1 LTWVLISDGIRIF
14 ATHLSFN
21 LLPVYLSDIGQIN
34 KQGIGVIDGLH
45 GIAWVIAAPI
55 GGWLSDK
62 SSERNSFMLGAA
74 IFLFSFLIF
83 ILAGGFGVFALSWI
97 IMGIGGALLDP
108 AVNALIARGAPPHLR
123 GVAYA
128 LIPALIGL
136 VALPAP
142 WIGGQIWEATSP
154 KIPFLATFLLGSL
167 ALIPAWFK
175 LRVPTSE
182 VIPPAEPTP

>member
-1 LTWVLISDGIRIF
+1 
-14 ATHLSFN
+14 
-21 LLPVYLSDIGQIN
+21 
-34 KQGIGVIDGLH
+34 
-45 GIAWVIAAPI
+45 
-55 GGWLSDK
+55 
-62 SSERNSFMLGAA
+62 MLGAA
-74 IFLFSFLIF
+74 IFLSSFLVFIF
-83 ILAGGFGVFALSWI
+83 AEGFGVFALSWI

-108 AVNALIARGAPPHLR
+108 AVNALIARGAPAHLR

-142 WIGGQIWEATSP
+142 WIGGQIWETTSP

-175 LRVPTSE
+175 LRVPTAE
-182 VIPPAEPTP
+182 VIAPAEPAP